1 MSRFPFA
8 LLVAWLTV
16 VAPALADCKVHRGD
30 NVVLYS
36 TTDDPS
42 VLIWDSRARLREYN
56 AASFDEARAMLPH
69 AVLVAPGTHASVV
82 TCVPNFVESPMFPKP
97 DDAIG
102 VSISSGPQRGIR
114 RWVLGS
120 DVRLQHEHP

>member
-1 MSRFPFA
+1 MFRISLA
-8 LLVAWLTV
+8 LLVALLAV
-16 VAPALADCKVHRGD
+16 VQPALADCKVHRGD

-69 AVLVAPGTHASVV
+69 ATLVAPGTHASVV
-82 TCVPNFVESPMFPKP
+82 TCVPNSIESPMFPKP
-97 DDAIG
+97 DDAVG
-102 VSISSGPQRGIR
+102 VSISSGPQRGLR

-120 DVRLQHEHP
+120 DVRLQRDRP